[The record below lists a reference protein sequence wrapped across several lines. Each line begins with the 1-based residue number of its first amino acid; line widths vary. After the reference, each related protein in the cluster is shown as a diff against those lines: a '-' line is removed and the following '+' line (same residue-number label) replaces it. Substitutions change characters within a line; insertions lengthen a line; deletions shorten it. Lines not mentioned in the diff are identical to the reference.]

1 MENINDMT
9 FRILV
14 VDDEQSIL
22 DSYRTVL
29 VDTKAADDSMDEA
42 QQLAAGLFGD
52 VQGDQK
58 SSDLPE
64 FDLLQCRQ
72 GDEAVEAVRTS
83 IEKGNPFSVA
93 FLDIRMPPGPDGV
106 WTAEKIRQLDK
117 DIQIVIVTGYSD
129 INPLEIAKR
138 IGPPDKLL
146 YTQKPFHRHELLQYA
161 SALSA
166 KWFSERKLRRTFNEV
181 TDLVYERTKK
191 LEKANAQL
199 REHERLKDEFAINV
213 SHELRTPLTI
223 FSNIVSNLLAG
234 VSGTINSQQRKDLE
248 TADKEI
254 ARLGRIIGDFLDIAR
269 IDAGKMK
276 LKLKPVAI
284 QSLVADAVNLFRPLA
299 KNKNV
304 EITAQEPDEKLIINC
319 DIDMISRTIN
329 NLIDNAVKFSPGCQG
344 KVIVRVK
351 DLGDEVGVD
360 VEDNGMGVIS
370 DDIGKVF
377 NRFVQIE
384 RKTGPGLHGTGL
396 GLAISKELVEMHGG
410 RIWGE
415 HTPTG
420 GANFCFVLPK
430 SCKKDEN
437 SKQNLLCTNVISDSE
452 Q

>member
-9 FRILV
+9 FRILA

-22 DSYRTVL
+22 DSYRSVL
-29 VDTKAADDSMDEA
+29 VETKAADDSIDEA
-42 QQLAAGLFGD
+42 QQLAADLFGD
-52 VQGDQK
+52 GQCDEGA
-58 SSDLPE
+58 SDLPA
-64 FDLLQCRQ
+64 FDLLECRQ

-83 IEKGNPFSVA
+83 IEKGNRFSVA
-93 FLDIRMPPGPDGV
+93 FLDVRMPPGPDGV
-106 WTAEKIRQLDK
+106 WTAEKIRALDK

-138 IGPPDKLL
+138 VGPPDKLL

-166 KWFSERKLRRTFNEV
+166 KWFSERKLRSTFNEI

-191 LEKANAQL
+191 LEKANKQL
-199 REHERLKDEFAINV
+199 LEHERLKDEFVINV

-234 VSGTINSQQRKDLE
+234 VSGPINSQQCNDLK
-248 TADKEI
+248 TASKEI
-254 ARLGRIIGDFLDIAR
+254 ARLGRIIGDFLDITR
-269 IDAGKMK
+269 IDAGKME
-276 LKLKPVAI
+276 LKLKPVSI
-284 QSLVADAVNLFRPLA
+284 QSLVGDAVNLFRPLA
-299 KNKNV
+299 ENKNV
-304 EITAQEPDEKLIINC
+304 EISALMPDEELVINC
-319 DIDMISRTIN
+319 DGDMISRTIN
-329 NLIDNAVKFSPGCQG
+329 NLIDNAVKFSPGCEG
-344 KVIVRVK
+344 KVIIRVK

-384 RKTGPGLHGTGL
+384 RKAGPGMQGTGL

-415 HTPTG
+415 HTPSG

-430 SCKKDEN
+430 ICKKGEECTEN
-437 SKQNLLCTNVISDSE
+437 LTFSNSRLDSGR
-452 Q
+452 

>member
-1 MENINDMT
+1 MSLKKTNDMK

-22 DSYRTVL
+22 DSYKTVL
-29 VDTKAADDSMDEA
+29 AGTHEVDDSIDEA
-42 QQLAAGLFGD
+42 QQLATSLFGD
-52 VQGDQK
+52 TQGDQ
-58 SSDLPE
+58 SSADLPV
-64 FDLLQCRQ
+64 FDLVQCRQ
-72 GDEAVEAVRTS
+72 GDEAVEAVRTA
-83 IEKGNPFSVA
+83 IEYGNRFAVV

-106 WTAEKIRQLDK
+106 WTAQQIRQLDA

-138 IGPPDKLL
+138 VGPPDKLL
-146 YTQKPFHRHELLQYA
+146 YTQKPFHRHELLQFA
-161 SALSA
+161 FALSA
-166 KWFSERKLRRTFNEV
+166 KWFAEKQLRGSFNEI
-181 TDLVYERTKK
+181 TEIVYDRTKE

-199 REHERLKDEFAINV
+199 REHEQLKDEFVINV

-234 VSGTINSQQRKDLE
+234 VSGPVNSQQRKDLE
-248 TADKEI
+248 TANKEI
-254 ARLGRIIGDFLDIAR
+254 ARLGRIIGDFLDITR
-269 IDAGKMK
+269 IDAGKMD

-284 QSLVADAVNLFRPLA
+284 QSLVEDAVNLFRPLA
-299 KNKNV
+299 QNKNV
-304 EITAQEPDEKLIINC
+304 EITALLPDKELVINC
-319 DIDMISRTIN
+319 DGDMISRTIN
-329 NLIDNAVKFSPGCQG
+329 NLIDNAVKFSPGSEG

-360 VEDNGMGVIS
+360 VEDNGMGIIS

-384 RKTGPGLHGTGL
+384 RKAGPGMQGTGL

-430 SCKKDEN
+430 LCKKGEEFVQN
-437 SKQNLLCTNVISDSE
+437 SLSCDVR
-452 Q
+452 